1 MFKNAQQVRRWGLCC
16 VACSSEKA
24 TDGHFMCED
33 LRVLKHY
40 EICEDN
46 CKRSQLPHH
55 DFLLLGTGEDA
66 DRKAKMLGIVRG
78 VVLSVLN
85 EAEHQP

>member
-1 MFKNAQQVRRWGLCC
+1 MKFAKTTA
-16 VACSSEKA
+16 
-24 TDGHFMCED
+24 
-33 LRVLKHY
+33 
-40 EICEDN
+40 
-46 CKRSQLPHH
+46 KRSQLPHH

-66 DRKAKMLGIVRG
+66 DRTAKMVGIVRG